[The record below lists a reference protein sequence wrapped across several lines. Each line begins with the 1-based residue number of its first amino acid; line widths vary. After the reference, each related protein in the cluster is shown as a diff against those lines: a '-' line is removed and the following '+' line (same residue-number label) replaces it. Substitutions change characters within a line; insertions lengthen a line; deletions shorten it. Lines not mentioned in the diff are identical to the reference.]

1 MYPRNFDYYRPSS
14 LSEAQELMGKYG
26 ADARPLAG
34 GQSLIPLMKLRLAQ
48 PAVLIDLNKI
58 PGLSYVRAEAQDL
71 AIGALTRH
79 SDVEEAAIVGTDFE
93 VIRDAVRDIG
103 DAQVRN
109 LGTVGGSLVHADPS
123 GDWGPVLL
131 ALGGAVQCSG
141 LTGSRWIDATEF
153 FTDMY
158 ETARQPAEIVTEV
171 RIRRRKP
178 TGAGAYLKLERRS
191 GDFAVVGVAVHLV
204 MDGDGVCQEVG
215 IGLSGVGSTYVK
227 AVEAEKVLQGSRLD
241 DPAVAEAEDRLGAE
255 IDPYSD
261 VRGPSEYKRAMA
273 KAFFRKTLNV
283 AQTSATAGRET

>member
-1 MYPRNFDYYRPSS
+1 MYPRKFDYYRPSS
-14 LSEAQELMGKYG
+14 LSEAQALMGQYG

-48 PAVLIDLNKI
+48 PAVLIDLNRI
-58 PGLSYVRAEAQDL
+58 PRLSYVRAEADGL

-79 SDVEEAAIVGTDFE
+79 SDIEEAAVVGTDFE

-109 LGTVGGSLVHADPS
+109 LGTIGGSLVHADPS

-131 ALGGAVQCSG
+131 AVGGAVQCSG
-141 LTGSRWIDATEF
+141 PTGNRWIDATEF

-158 ETARQPAEIVTEV
+158 ETARQPTEIVTEV
-171 RIRRRKP
+171 RIRRRTP
-178 TGAGAYLKLERRS
+178 AGAGAYLKLERRS
-191 GDFAVVGVAVHLV
+191 GDFAVVGVAIHLV
-204 MDGDGVCQEVG
+204 MDGDDVCREVG

-227 AVEAEKVLQGSRLD
+227 AVGAEKVLQGSRLD
-241 DPAVAEAEDRLGAE
+241 EPAVAEAEDRLSAE
-255 IDPYSD
+255 VDPYSD

-273 KAFFRKTLNV
+273 KAFFRKTLKV
-283 AQTSATAGRET
+283 AQTRATAHREA